1 MFTRAEDDTSEL
13 QRGEAADLDL
23 LWHYLAHETEHA
35 HTDVIFAFG
44 SANLGVARTA
54 ARLHRSCVAP
64 WVLVTGG
71 AVTPGGPTEAHTYAE
86 ILIAAGVDRNRIIV
100 EPDATNTGENVA
112 YGMEAAA
119 AHGLHVERAA
129 LVAFPTS
136 LRRCV
141 STFAQQFPRVRT
153 FTHPA
158 FTSMDQY
165 VATEA
170 QTRRTVLSELDRLV
184 EYPALGYFAAQP
196 IPAEVTAAA
205 DRVRALDSD
214 DAHHIDLA
222 PTRG

>member
-1 MFTRAEDDTSEL
+1 MFTRAENDTSEL

-35 HTDVIFAFG
+35 HTDVIVAFG

-54 ARLHRSCVAP
+54 ARLHRSGVAP

-86 ILIAAGVDRNRIIV
+86 ILIAAGVARHCVIV

-141 STFAQQFPRVRT
+141 ATFAQQFPRVLT

-158 FTSMDQY
+158 FPSRDQY

-170 QTRRTVLSELDRLV
+170 QTRHTLLSELERLV
-184 EYPALGYFAAQP
+184 EYPTLGYFAPQR
-196 IPAEVTAAA
+196 IPAHVAAAA
-205 DRVRALDSD
+205 DRLRALDPD
-214 DAHHIDLA
+214 GARRVDLA